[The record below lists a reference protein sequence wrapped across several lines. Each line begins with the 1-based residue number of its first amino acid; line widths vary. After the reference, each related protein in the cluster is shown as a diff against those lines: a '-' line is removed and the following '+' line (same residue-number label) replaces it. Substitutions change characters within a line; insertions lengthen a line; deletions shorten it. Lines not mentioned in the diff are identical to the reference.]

1 LVLEIY
7 YFKIFNSLTVLNY
20 AAKIVET
27 FEISVLHLYVLQQ
40 K

>member
-1 LVLEIY
+1 
-7 YFKIFNSLTVLNY
+7 VLNY

>member
-1 LVLEIY
+1 
-7 YFKIFNSLTVLNY
+7 LTVLNY